1 MTSSTQ
7 SPAQTAAS
15 DLLAAG
21 GLMLARWLESLTPEQ
36 VQRFDALMAAG
47 GVPGADV
54 LLAPTGPVVSLYV
67 QDPHGQRHPLVQ
79 ATAPA
84 MPPVH

>member
-1 MTSSTQ
+1 MSS
-7 SPAQTAAS
+7 SPEQHAS
-15 DLLAAG
+15 EFLTAG
-21 GLMLARWLESLTPEQ
+21 GAMLARWLDGLTPDQ
-36 VQRFDALMAAG
+36 LAKFDTLLAAG

-67 QDPHGQRHPLVQ
+67 QDPAGQRHKLVT